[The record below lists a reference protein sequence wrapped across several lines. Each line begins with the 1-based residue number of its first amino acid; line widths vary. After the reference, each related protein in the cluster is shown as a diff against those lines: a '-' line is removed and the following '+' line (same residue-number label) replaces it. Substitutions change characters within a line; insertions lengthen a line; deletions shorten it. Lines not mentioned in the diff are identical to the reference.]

1 MRYIVTWPWKMD
13 KPDLSENHGVALGR
27 LKSFVNRIKGN
38 PDLAE
43 KYSEIIEDQ
52 LNQGTVERN

>member
-1 MRYIVTWPWKMD
+1 MD
-13 KPDLSENHGVALGR
+13 RPDLSENHGLALGR
-27 LKSFVNRIKGN
+27 LKSFVYRIKGN

-52 LNQGTVERN
+52 LNQETVERN